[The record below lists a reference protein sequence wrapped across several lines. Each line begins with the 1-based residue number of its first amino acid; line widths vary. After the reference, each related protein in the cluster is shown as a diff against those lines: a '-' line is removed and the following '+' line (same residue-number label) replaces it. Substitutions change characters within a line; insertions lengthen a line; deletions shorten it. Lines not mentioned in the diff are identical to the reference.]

1 MRGRALPRV
10 TLGEAL
16 LSFSQRKEVALRS
29 KGGLRI
35 LLTVGLS
42 AAVAFTT
49 KSLSK
54 FVCKMDKC
62 YPQFSSTALCFV

>member
-1 MRGRALPRV
+1 MVLIKLVNSLLLFLNG
-10 TLGEAL
+10 LGIYGN
-16 LSFSQRKEVALRS
+16 VAP
-29 KGGLRI
+29 I
-35 LLTVGLS
+35 LAYKVLTVGLS

-62 YPQFSSTALCFV
+62 CPQFSSTALCFV